1 MVFFADVLDRNFF
14 ADCEIL
20 YTVLDFLR
28 IFTLRFQREYEASD
42 LLLFFLTRTTIFR
55 PGFYPLPSTV
65 ISAHVGSLIQY
76 YEHPTDTDLG

>member
-14 ADCEIL
+14 ADCENL
-20 YTVLDFLR
+20 YTVLDFKR

-42 LLLFFLTRTTIFR
+42 FFFLTRTSIFR